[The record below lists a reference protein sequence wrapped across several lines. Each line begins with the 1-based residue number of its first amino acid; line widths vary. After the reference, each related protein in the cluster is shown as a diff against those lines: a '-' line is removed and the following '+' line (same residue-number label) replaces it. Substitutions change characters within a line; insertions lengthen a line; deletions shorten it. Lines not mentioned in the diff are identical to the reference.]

1 MELIIKGKLID
12 TPIPVILETIR
23 KETGYKYYRNV
34 KSSNSNNYSVT
45 CPFHKGGQENNPSCQ
60 VLSDSGDEKTEYGY
74 HYCFTCGAKMRLH
87 QVVAHCFEESEEF
100 GQDWLVERFGH
111 TFVQYQDVLT
121 DIVLSKPK
129 EQFLDE
135 SVLDNFNYYHP
146 YMWERGL
153 SKDVVDRYQV
163 GFNPKTQS
171 LTFPIRDVKGRLKM
185 ITERSV
191 HSKNFYIQKDIEKPV
206 YLLNYVLQDGYK
218 TVFVCESQINA
229 LTLQGW
235 GYPAVA
241 LIGTGT
247 PKQMEILNKSGLR
260 TYYLVFDGD
269 EAGDRGVEKFKK
281 SIRKDVI
288 VNVIKVPRGKD
299 VNDLTKE
306 EFENLQVT

>member
-12 TPIPVILETIR
+12 TPIPVILEAIR
-23 KETGYKYYRNV
+23 KETGYKYYRAV
-34 KSSNSNNYSVT
+34 KPSNQTNYSVT
-45 CPFHKGGQENNPSCQ
+45 CPFHKDGQESNPSCQ
-60 VLSDSGDEKTEYGY
+60 VLSDSADEKTEYGY
-74 HYCFTCGAKMRLH
+74 HYCFTCGKKMRLH

-100 GQDWLVERFGH
+100 GQEWLLERFGH

-121 DIVLSKPK
+121 DIVLDKPR

-135 SVLDNFNYYHP
+135 RILDSFNYYHP

-153 SKDVVDRYQV
+153 TKEVVDRFQV
-163 GFNPKTQS
+163 GFNPRTQS
-171 LTFPIRDVKGRLKM
+171 LTFPIRDSKGRLKM

-206 YLLNYVLQDGYK
+206 YLLNYLLEDK
-218 TVFVCESQINA
+218 CTTAFVCESQINA
-229 LTLQGW
+229 LTLHGW

-247 PKQMEILNKSGLR
+247 PKQMTILNR
-260 TYYLVFDGD
+260 TSIRNYYLVFDGD
-269 EAGDRGVEKFKK
+269 EAGDRGIEKFKK
-281 SIRKDVI
+281 AIRDDVI
-288 VNVIKVPRGKD
+288 VNVIRIPRGKD

-306 EFENLQVT
+306 EFENLQVV